1 MWCDAPR
8 RNSRSRSV
16 VPHIVSAATIGT
28 VPVGR
33 CPTTGRRQFMP
44 RIPAALAAVA
54 LVAISIGFNAVR
66 YPLVSGSVPGRSSA
80 TQSGEDQT
88 ATNAERP
95 AGEKESSVPAISAS
109 VSGGPKPAWA
119 NPTETASSG
128 AEHPSGPKDWA
139 SSGTKADQET
149 GAAVPPK
156 SSVEAET
163 AASDSQAPQS
173 VGDARRR
180 RHAREVQLRPRRGRH
195 RSPSARLTGPVLPKP
210 KRFQPAPHPRTTDW
224 GRMPAQKRPQTV
236 ILPLSTPA
244 SQLIRMLM
252 WGRRRFQR
260 GNTDLAGK
268 PGKET
273 PRPAGPAKRI
283 PDSRHPRKPKAS
295 FRRQRRLRQERRP
308 SPRMRH
314 PTPGIP
320 MPNQRAGENNFA
332 TCRPW
337 KTTSLQRRRTDPSRR
352 SFRSTRRRG
361 FNRRV

>member
-1 MWCDAPR
+1 
-8 RNSRSRSV
+8 
-16 VPHIVSAATIGT
+16 
-28 VPVGR
+28 
-33 CPTTGRRQFMP
+33 MP

-173 VGDARRR
+173 VGDGATSARSGSSTTAEKGSSPESVRSADRASPSQTEAVPASASPSNDGLGKDAGPEKASNGDPSALDTSKPVDQDAHVGAEAVPAGKYGSRWETRERDTQAGGAGKADSGFASSSQAEGQFSPTTPPAARTATVPTNETSNAWHSNAEPARRGK
-180 RHAREVQLRPRRGRH
+180 QLRHLPPVEDDI
-195 RSPSARLTGPVLPKP
+195 PSTTPDGSEQEVIPIYPTT
-210 KRFQPAPHPRTTDW
+210 RFQP
-224 GRMPAQKRPQTV
+224 
-236 ILPLSTPA
+236 
-244 SQLIRMLM
+244 
-252 WGRRRFQR
+252 
-260 GNTDLAGK
+260 
-268 PGKET
+268 
-273 PRPAGPAKRI
+273 
-283 PDSRHPRKPKAS
+283 
-295 FRRQRRLRQERRP
+295 
-308 SPRMRH
+308 
-314 PTPGIP
+314 
-320 MPNQRAGENNFA
+320 
-332 TCRPW
+332 
-337 KTTSLQRRRTDPSRR
+337 
-352 SFRSTRRRG
+352 
-361 FNRRV
+361 